1 MSTLSGN
8 VLAHITVPPGDF
20 PEPLLYVRSES
31 TMRDG
36 AALLL
41 SAGQRATFDT
51 AFGLFPA
58 GRWRRLTTLSNVS
71 ARVHVEGRARVNLV
85 AVTNTEED
93 IVDSVEIDGGT
104 VVLSVPNF
112 EESQVGTLYVAV
124 TAIADHVKV
133 HGGEW
138 TTSMPASRDVTLG
151 VAITTFNRQEY
162 VLKTISRLVELE
174 RSVVELA
181 GRLRVVVVDNAQ
193 NLQPELPTNAP
204 VTVIPNP
211 NLGGAGGFAR
221 GIMTLRDGGWASHIV
236 VMDDDILLEPE
247 SVVRT
252 VSLLSYAR
260 SVDLCVHGAMM
271 SEEQPWMQFEA
282 GANYEFRSVYPLRAV
297 GRLDDMRDRSE
308 IIHDAAEIPFD
319 YTAWWFTVF
328 PVHLANENPLPVF
341 VRGDDVAYGLL
352 HTGRHTVTLPGI
364 VVWHADFALKNNP
377 SSLYYEVRNF
387 ALIDTLIFDEHKWW
401 HLAWR
406 YLGFGF
412 RNLYS
417 HRYASCEYMVRGME
431 QFLAGPEEWMKID
444 HAVLHDELRRVNEE
458 KAFSLTDE
466 QLALGFSPPRPKVV
480 RLAGFLL
487 AAPTLGGS
495 LIPKFFRAR
504 RIGVAQIDV
513 RAVGLAIRHDEI
525 LYRHP
530 RLPEG
535 YICRRDRERFKQLQ
549 KRVFRSAWVLMRS
562 YRRLKK
568 NYRAMYPQLVS
579 DGAWRERFGATP

>member
-1 MSTLSGN
+1 
-8 VLAHITVPPGDF
+8 
-20 PEPLLYVRSES
+20 
-31 TMRDG
+31 MRDG

-193 NLQPELPTNAP
+193 NLQPELPANAP
-204 VTVIPNP
+204 VTVIPNQ

-341 VRGDDVAYGLL
+341 VRGDDVAYGLM

-431 QFLAGPEEWMKID
+431 QFFAGPEEWMKID

>member
-1 MSTLSGN
+1 MTTLSEN
-8 VLAHITVPPGDF
+8 VLAHITVPPSDF

-31 TMRDG
+31 NVHDG

-51 AFGLFPA
+51 AFGVFPA
-58 GRWRRLTTLSNVS
+58 GRWRRLTTLANVS
-71 ARVHVEGRARVNLV
+71 ARVNIEGRARVNLV
-85 AVTNTEED
+85 AVTGAEEE

-104 VVLSVPNF
+104 AILTVSDLETSRA
-112 EESQVGTLYVAV
+112 GTLFVAV
-124 TAIADHVKV
+124 TAIGDHVKI

-138 TTSMPASRDVTLG
+138 TTSMPAQRDVTLG

-174 RSVVELA
+174 RSVSELN
-181 GRLRVVVVDNAQ
+181 GRLKVVVVDNAQ
-193 NLQPELPTNAP
+193 NLRPELPPNAP

-260 SVDLCVHGAMM
+260 SADLCVHGAMM

-308 IIHDAAEIPFD
+308 VIHDAPEIPFD

-328 PVHLANENPLPVF
+328 PVHLAKENPLPVF
-341 VRGDDVAYGLL
+341 VRGDDVAYGLM

-387 ALIDTLIFDEHKWW
+387 ALIDTLVFDEHKWW

-431 QFLAGPEEWMKID
+431 QFLAGPDEWMKID
-444 HAVLHDELRRVNEE
+444 HAALHDDLRRVSEE
-458 KAFSLTDE
+458 KAVPLTAE
-466 QLALGFSPPRPKVV
+466 QLALGFSPPRPKII

-504 RIGVAQIDV
+504 RMGVAQIDV
-513 RAVGLAIRHDEI
+513 RAVGLAIRHDDI

-535 YICRRDRERFKQLQ
+535 YICSRDRERFKQLQ

-568 NYRAMYPQLVS
+568 NYRAMYPHLVS
-579 DGAWRERFGATP
+579 DGAWQERFGATP

>member
-1 MSTLSGN
+1 MTTLSGN
-8 VLAHITVPPGDF
+8 VLAHITVPPSDF

-31 TMRDG
+31 NVHDG

-58 GRWRRLTTLSNVS
+58 GRWRRLTTLANVS
-71 ARVHVEGRARVNLV
+71 ARVNIEGRARVNLV
-85 AVTNTEED
+85 AVTGAEEE

-104 VVLSVPNF
+104 AILTMSDL
-112 EESQVGTLYVAV
+112 ETSRAGTLFVAV
-124 TAIADHVKV
+124 TAIGAHVKI

-138 TTSMPASRDVTLG
+138 TTSMPAQRDVTLG

-174 RSVVELA
+174 RSVSELN
-181 GRLRVVVVDNAQ
+181 GRLKVVVVDNAQ
-193 NLQPELPTNAP
+193 NLRPELPPNAP

-260 SVDLCVHGAMM
+260 SADLCVHGAMM

-308 IIHDAAEIPFD
+308 VIHDAPEIPFD

-328 PVHLANENPLPVF
+328 PVHLAKENPLPVF
-341 VRGDDVAYGLL
+341 VRGDDVAYGLM

-387 ALIDTLIFDEHKWW
+387 ALIDTLVFDEHKWW

-431 QFLAGPEEWMKID
+431 QFLAGPDEWMKID
-444 HAVLHDELRRVNEE
+444 HSALHDDLRRVSEE
-458 KAFSLTDE
+458 KAVPLTAE
-466 QLALGFSPPRPKVV
+466 QLALGFSPPRPKII

-504 RIGVAQIDV
+504 RMGVAQIDV
-513 RAVGLAIRHDEI
+513 RAVGLAIRHDDI

-535 YICRRDRERFKQLQ
+535 YICSRDRERFKQLQ

-568 NYRAMYPQLVS
+568 SYRAMYPHLVS
-579 DGAWRERFGATP
+579 DGAWQERFGATP

>member
-1 MSTLSGN
+1 
-8 VLAHITVPPGDF
+8 
-20 PEPLLYVRSES
+20 
-31 TMRDG
+31 MRDG

-341 VRGDDVAYGLL
+341 VRGDDVAYGLM

>member
-1 MSTLSGN
+1 
-8 VLAHITVPPGDF
+8 
-20 PEPLLYVRSES
+20 
-31 TMRDG
+31 MRDG

-181 GRLRVVVVDNAQ
+181 GRLKVVVVDNAQ

>member
-1 MSTLSGN
+1 
-8 VLAHITVPPGDF
+8 
-20 PEPLLYVRSES
+20 
-31 TMRDG
+31 MRDG

-193 NLQPELPTNAP
+193 NLQPELPANAP

-341 VRGDDVAYGLL
+341 VRGDDVAYGLM

>member
-1 MSTLSGN
+1 
-8 VLAHITVPPGDF
+8 
-20 PEPLLYVRSES
+20 
-31 TMRDG
+31 MRDG

-124 TAIADHVKV
+124 TAIADRVKV

-341 VRGDDVAYGLL
+341 VRGDDVAYGLM

>member
-1 MSTLSGN
+1 
-8 VLAHITVPPGDF
+8 
-20 PEPLLYVRSES
+20 
-31 TMRDG
+31 MRDG

-124 TAIADHVKV
+124 TAIADRVKV

>member
-1 MSTLSGN
+1 
-8 VLAHITVPPGDF
+8 
-20 PEPLLYVRSES
+20 
-31 TMRDG
+31 MRDG

-221 GIMTLRDGGWASHIV
+221 GIMTLRDGGWVSHIV

-341 VRGDDVAYGLL
+341 VRGDDVAYGLM

>member
-1 MSTLSGN
+1 
-8 VLAHITVPPGDF
+8 
-20 PEPLLYVRSES
+20 
-31 TMRDG
+31 MRDG

-93 IVDSVEIDGGT
+93 IVDSVELDGGT

>member
-1 MSTLSGN
+1 
-8 VLAHITVPPGDF
+8 
-20 PEPLLYVRSES
+20 
-31 TMRDG
+31 
-36 AALLL
+36 
-41 SAGQRATFDT
+41 
-51 AFGLFPA
+51 
-58 GRWRRLTTLSNVS
+58 
-71 ARVHVEGRARVNLV
+71 
-85 AVTNTEED
+85 
-93 IVDSVEIDGGT
+93 
-104 VVLSVPNF
+104 
-112 EESQVGTLYVAV
+112 
-124 TAIADHVKV
+124 
-133 HGGEW
+133 
-138 TTSMPASRDVTLG
+138 
-151 VAITTFNRQEY
+151 
-162 VLKTISRLVELE
+162 
-174 RSVVELA
+174 
-181 GRLRVVVVDNAQ
+181 
-193 NLQPELPTNAP
+193 
-204 VTVIPNP
+204 
-211 NLGGAGGFAR
+211 
-221 GIMTLRDGGWASHIV
+221 
-236 VMDDDILLEPE
+236 
-247 SVVRT
+247 
-252 VSLLSYAR
+252 
-260 SVDLCVHGAMM
+260 M

-341 VRGDDVAYGLL
+341 VRGDDVAYGLM

-466 QLALGFSPPRPKVV
+466 HLALGFSPPRPKVV

>member
-1 MSTLSGN
+1 
-8 VLAHITVPPGDF
+8 
-20 PEPLLYVRSES
+20 
-31 TMRDG
+31 MRDG

-151 VAITTFNRQEY
+151 VAITKFNRQEY

-341 VRGDDVAYGLL
+341 VRGDDVAYGLM

>member
-1 MSTLSGN
+1 
-8 VLAHITVPPGDF
+8 
-20 PEPLLYVRSES
+20 
-31 TMRDG
+31 MRDG

>member
-1 MSTLSGN
+1 
-8 VLAHITVPPGDF
+8 
-20 PEPLLYVRSES
+20 
-31 TMRDG
+31 MRDG

-104 VVLSVPNF
+104 VVLSVSNF

-341 VRGDDVAYGLL
+341 VRGDDVAYGLM

>member
-1 MSTLSGN
+1 
-8 VLAHITVPPGDF
+8 
-20 PEPLLYVRSES
+20 
-31 TMRDG
+31 MRDG

-181 GRLRVVVVDNAQ
+181 GRLKVVVVDNAQ

-341 VRGDDVAYGLL
+341 VRGDDVAYGLM